1 MKEKACG
8 AVIYKYEED
17 ELKFLLIKQT
27 NDVWGFS
34 KGHVEENEEEIETA
48 LREIKEET
56 NLDVEINSEYRNSIE
71 YIIDG
76 KNILKQVVY
85 FLATPKTTDV
95 KKQESEILEIKW
107 LNYEECLNTITYDNI
122 KEVLKDAKSF
132 IEKI

>member
-34 KGHVEENEEEIETA
+34 KGHVEGNEEEIETA

-56 NLDVEINSEYRNSIE
+56 NLDVELNSEYRNSVE

-76 KNILKQVVY
+76 TNILKQVVY
-85 FLATPKTTDV
+85 FLATPKTNDI